1 MSFPDLTASDVLDP
15 DFQDSLIETIAELT
29 GIDASFISLL
39 FGRRTASVTA
49 QIQTASTTVAA
60 SASSA
65 VTASVSSGAFT
76 TMLNADLATTSYS
89 GATVTAPTVTVYT
102 VYDGSSSSSS
112 EFYEHGWFVGLC
124 AGVGFLLL
132 GAIVAAIV
140 FVKRR
145 NQSRSLKEFDNV
157 GVGGHMDHEVS
168 GSSPKHS
175 SSLSMKPD
183 EQPDSEHPD
192 WDHGNR
198 FVGKQDE
205 FGLEAHE
212 IEMSGLASKS
222 DDHAIRETYDDLV
235 DASSFKMQSEDI
247 FDLNATEGEDEIA
260 VNLQIEGEDE
270 FAVQLSPKHNSTR
283 N

>member
-49 QIQTASTTVAA
+49 QVQTASTTVAA

-65 VTASVSSGAFT
+65 MTASVSSGAFT

-102 VYDGSSSSSS
+102 DGSGSSSSSS
-112 EFYEHGWFVGLC
+112 EFYEHGWFVGVC

-168 GSSPKHS
+168 GIVINASGSSPKHS

-192 WDHGNR
+192 WDHGNS

-212 IEMSGLASKS
+212 IEMSGLASLASKS

-235 DASSFKMQSEDI
+235 DASSFEMQSEDI

-260 VNLQIEGEDE
+260 VNINLE
-270 FAVQLSPKHNSTR
+270 PKHNTTR

>member
-168 GSSPKHS
+168 GIVINASGSSPKHS

-192 WDHGNR
+192 WDHGNS

-212 IEMSGLASKS
+212 IEMSGLASLASKS
-222 DDHAIRETYDDLV
+222 DDHALRETYDDLV
-235 DASSFKMQSEDI
+235 DASSFEMQSEDI
-247 FDLNATEGEDEIA
+247 FDLNVTEGEDEIA
-260 VNLQIEGEDE
+260 VNINLE
-270 FAVQLSPKHNSTR
+270 PKHNTTR

>member
-1 MSFPDLTASDVLDP
+1 
-15 DFQDSLIETIAELT
+15 
-29 GIDASFISLL
+29 
-39 FGRRTASVTA
+39 
-49 QIQTASTTVAA
+49 
-60 SASSA
+60 
-65 VTASVSSGAFT
+65 
-76 TMLNADLATTSYS
+76 
-89 GATVTAPTVTVYT
+89 
-102 VYDGSSSSSS
+102 
-112 EFYEHGWFVGLC
+112 
-124 AGVGFLLL
+124 
-132 GAIVAAIV
+132 
-140 FVKRR
+140 
-145 NQSRSLKEFDNV
+145 
-157 GVGGHMDHEVS
+157 MDHEVSGIVINAS

-183 EQPDSEHPD
+183 EHPDS
-192 WDHGNR
+192 DHGNS

-270 FAVQLSPKHNSTR
+270 FTVQLSPKHNSTR
-283 N
+283 